1 MAEVEIKKGL
11 VGVIA
16 DETKVSEV
24 MPDINSLTYRGYAVQ
39 DLAEVCVFEEVAY
52 LLLHGELPNKSQLAK
67 FQEEERSNRE
77 ISSNLKKVIQNY
89 PKNAHPMDTTRTS
102 VSHLGL
108 EDSETSINTIEA
120 NYNKFIKIFAKTPT
134 TVAANFRTRK
144 GLDII
149 DPKKDLSFSENF
161 FHMCFGKVPSKDV
174 VKAFDVSLILY
185 AEHSFNASTFTSRVI
200 TSTLA
205 DIHSAIVGGI
215 SALKG
220 PLHGGAN
227 EAVMEMFLD
236 IKEPENAE
244 KYILNKIKNKDLII
258 GFGHRVYKKGDS
270 RVPTMTKYYYKT
282 AEFYKN
288 EKFPKISKIL
298 EETMIKEKNIFPNL
312 DFPSGPTYYLM
323 GFDVDFF
330 TPIFVIARITGWSAH
345 INEQLKDNRL
355 IRPLSKYTGSLHRKI
370 KSNRTKIVILFFR

>member
-39 DLAEVCVFEEVAY
+39 DLAEACEFEEVAY
-52 LLLHGELPNKSQLAK
+52 LLLNGELPNKSQLAK
-67 FQEEERSNRE
+67 FQEEERNNRE
-77 ISSNLKKVIQNY
+77 ISSNLKTVIQNY

-108 EDSETSINTIEA
+108 EDSETSTNTIEA

-330 TPIFVIARITGWSAH
+330 TPIFVIARISGWVAH

-355 IRPLSKYTGSLHRKI
+355 IRPLSKYTGPNHRKV
-370 KSNRTKIVILFFR
+370 KELQDR

>member
-39 DLAEVCVFEEVAY
+39 DLAEACVFEEVAY
-52 LLLHGELPNKSQLAK
+52 LLLNGELPNNSQLAN
-67 FQEEERSNRE
+67 FQEKERNNRE
-77 ISSNLKKVIQNY
+77 ISSNLKKIIQSY
-89 PKNAHPMDTTRTS
+89 PKNSHPMDTTRTS

-108 EDSETSINTIEA
+108 EDSEASTNTIQA
-120 NYNKFIKIFAKTPT
+120 NYKKFIRIFAKTPT
-134 TVAANFRTRK
+134 AVAANFRTRK

-220 PLHGGAN
+220 ALHGGAN
-227 EAVMEMFLD
+227 EAVMEMFLE

-244 KYILNKIKNKDLII
+244 KYILNKIKNKGLII

-298 EETMIKEKNIFPNL
+298 EQTMIKEKNIFPNL

-323 GFDVDFF
+323 GFDVNFF
-330 TPIFVIARITGWSAH
+330 TPIFVMSRITGWSAH
-345 INEQLKDNRL
+345 VNEQLKDNRL
-355 IRPLSKYTGSLHRKI
+355 IRPLSKYTGSIHRKVKPI
-370 KSNRTKIVILFFR
+370 EQR

>member
-24 MPDINSLTYRGYAVQ
+24 MPDINSLTYRGYDVQ
-39 DLAEVCVFEEVAY
+39 DLAEACVFEEVAY
-52 LLLHGELPNKSQLAK
+52 LLLNGELPNKSQLAK

-108 EDSETSINTIEA
+108 EDSETATNTIEA
-120 NYNKFIKIFAKTPT
+120 NYKKFIKIFAKTPT
-134 TVAANFRTRK
+134 AVAANFRTRK

-149 DPKKDLSFSENF
+149 NPKKDLSFSENF

-174 VKAFDVSLILY
+174 IKAFDVSLILY
-185 AEHSFNASTFTSRVI
+185 AEHSFNASTFASRVI

-227 EAVMEMFLD
+227 EVVMEMFFD
-236 IKEPENAE
+236 IKEPENAK

-312 DFPSGPTYYLM
+312 DFPSGPTYHLM

-345 INEQLKDNRL
+345 VNEQLKDNRL
-355 IRPLSKYTGSLHRKI
+355 IRPLSKYTGSLHRKVKPI
-370 KSNRTKIVILFFR
+370 EQR

>member
-1 MAEVEIKKGL
+1 MSEVEIKKGL

-39 DLAEVCVFEEVAY
+39 DLAEACIFEEVAY
-52 LLLHGELPNKSQLAK
+52 LLLNGELPNKSQLTK
-67 FQEEERSNRE
+67 FQEEERNNRG
-77 ISSNLKKVIQNY
+77 ISTNLKKIIQNF
-89 PKNAHPMDTTRTS
+89 PKTANPMDTTRTS
-102 VSHLGL
+102 VSHLSL
-108 EDSETSINTIEA
+108 EDSETDTNTIEA
-120 NYNKFIKIFAKTPT
+120 NYNKFIRIFAKTPT
-134 TVAANFRTRK
+134 AVAANFRTRK
-144 GLDII
+144 ELDII

-185 AEHSFNASTFTSRVI
+185 AEHSFNASTFTSRI
-200 TSTLA
+200 IASTLA
-205 DIHSAIVGGI
+205 DIHSAIIGGI

-227 EAVMEMFLD
+227 EAVMEMFFE

-288 EKFPKISKIL
+288 EKFPKISKKL

-330 TPIFVIARITGWSAH
+330 TPIFVVSRITGWSAH
-345 INEQLKDNRL
+345 VNEQLKDNRL
-355 IRPLSKYTGSLHRKI
+355 IRPLSKYTGSGHRKVLLI
-370 KSNRTKIVILFFR
+370 DKR

>member
-236 IKEPENAE
+236 IKEPENAQ

-323 GFDVDFF
+323 GFDIDFF
-330 TPIFVIARITGWSAH
+330 TPIFVMSRITGWAAH
-345 INEQLKDNRL
+345 INEQLKDNKL
-355 IRPLSKYTGSLHRKI
+355 IRPLSKYTGSAHRKVQSI
-370 KSNRTKIVILFFR
+370 DKR

>member
-39 DLAEVCVFEEVAY
+39 DLAEACAFEEVAY
-52 LLLHGELPNKSQLAK
+52 LLLNGELPNKSQLTK

-108 EDSETSINTIEA
+108 EESETSTNTIEA

-227 EAVMEMFLD
+227 EVVMEMFFD

-244 KYILNKIKNKDLII
+244 KYIINKIKNKDLII

-355 IRPLSKYTGSLHRKI
+355 IRPLSKYTGPNHRKV
-370 KSNRTKIVILFFR
+370 KELQDRL

>member
-1 MAEVEIKKGL
+1 MTEGEIKKGL

-52 LLLHGELPNKSQLAK
+52 LLLNGELPNESQLSK
-67 FQEEERSNRE
+67 FQEEERNNRK
-77 ISSNLKKVIQNY
+77 ISSNLKKIIQNY

-102 VSHLGL
+102 VSHLAL
-108 EDSETSINTIEA
+108 EDPETGVNTAESD
-120 NYNKFIKIFAKTPT
+120 YKKFIRIFAKTPT
-134 TVAANFRTRK
+134 AVAANFRARK

-149 DPKKDLSFSENF
+149 DPKKNLSFSENF

-185 AEHSFNASTFTSRVI
+185 AEHSFNASTFASRVV

-205 DIHSAIVGGI
+205 DIHSAIVAGI

-227 EAVMEMFLD
+227 EVVMKMFFD

-258 GFGHRVYKKGDS
+258 GFGHRVYKNGDS

-298 EETMIKEKNIFPNL
+298 EQTMIKKKNIFPNL

-330 TPIFVIARITGWSAH
+330 TPIFVMARITGWSAH
-345 INEQLKDNRL
+345 IIEQLKDNRL
-355 IRPLSKYTGSLHRKI
+355 IRPLSKYIGSDHRKVQSI
-370 KSNRTKIVILFFR
+370 DIR

>member
-1 MAEVEIKKGL
+1 MSEVEIKKGL

-39 DLAEVCVFEEVAY
+39 DLAEACIFEEVAY
-52 LLLHGELPNKSQLAK
+52 LLLNGELPNKSQLTK
-67 FQEEERSNRE
+67 FQEEERNNRE
-77 ISSNLKKVIQNY
+77 ISTNLKKIIQNF
-89 PKNAHPMDTTRTS
+89 PKTANPMDTTRTS
-102 VSHLGL
+102 VSHLSL
-108 EDSETSINTIEA
+108 EDSETDTNTIEA
-120 NYNKFIKIFAKTPT
+120 NYNKFIRIFAKTPT
-134 TVAANFRTRK
+134 AVAANFRTRK
-144 GLDII
+144 ELDII

-185 AEHSFNASTFTSRVI
+185 AEHSFNASTFTSRI
-200 TSTLA
+200 IASTLA
-205 DIHSAIVGGI
+205 DIHSAIIGGI

-227 EAVMEMFLD
+227 EAVMEMFFE

-330 TPIFVIARITGWSAH
+330 TPIFVVSRITGWSAH
-345 INEQLKDNRL
+345 VNEQLKDNRL
-355 IRPLSKYTGSLHRKI
+355 IRPLSKYTGSVHRKVQPI
-370 KSNRTKIVILFFR
+370 ERR

>member
-39 DLAEVCVFEEVAY
+39 DLAEACVFEEVAY
-52 LLLHGELPNKSQLAK
+52 LLLNGELPSKSQLAK

-77 ISSNLKKVIQNY
+77 ISSNLKKIIQSY
-89 PKNAHPMDTTRTS
+89 PNNAHPMDTTRTS

-108 EDSETSINTIEA
+108 EDSEASTNTIEA
-120 NYNKFIKIFAKTPT
+120 NHKKFIRIFAKTPT
-134 TVAANFRTRK
+134 AVAANFRTRK

-200 TSTLA
+200 ASTLA

-227 EAVMEMFLD
+227 EAVMEMFLE

-298 EETMIKEKNIFPNL
+298 EQTMIREKNIFPNL

-355 IRPLSKYTGSLHRKI
+355 IRPLSKYSGSNHRKI
-370 KSNRTKIVILFFR
+370 ESLNKR

>member
-39 DLAEVCVFEEVAY
+39 DLAEACAFEEVAY
-52 LLLHGELPNKSQLAK
+52 LLLNGELPNKSQLTK

-108 EDSETSINTIEA
+108 EESEASTNTIEA

-185 AEHSFNASTFTSRVI
+185 AEHSFNASTFASRVI

-227 EAVMEMFLD
+227 EVVMEMFFD
-236 IKEPENAE
+236 IKEPENTE

-355 IRPLSKYTGSLHRKI
+355 IRPLSKYTGSVHRKVQPI
-370 KSNRTKIVILFFR
+370 DKR

>member
-39 DLAEVCVFEEVAY
+39 DLAEACVFEEVAY
-52 LLLHGELPNKSQLAK
+52 LLLNGELPNKSQLAK
-67 FQEEERSNRE
+67 FQEEERNNRE
-77 ISSNLKKVIQNY
+77 ISSNLKKVIQSY

-108 EDSETSINTIEA
+108 EDSETAKNTIEA
-120 NYNKFIKIFAKTPT
+120 NYKKFIRIFAKTPT
-134 TVAANFRTRK
+134 AVAANFRTRK
-144 GLDII
+144 VLDII

-185 AEHSFNASTFTSRVI
+185 AEHSFNASTFASRVI

-227 EAVMEMFLD
+227 EAVMEMFFD

-330 TPIFVIARITGWSAH
+330 TPIFVITRITGWSAH
-345 INEQLKDNRL
+345 VNEQLKDNRL
-355 IRPLSKYTGSLHRKI
+355 IRPLSKYTGSLHRKVKTI
-370 KSNRTKIVILFFR
+370 EQR

>member
-39 DLAEVCVFEEVAY
+39 DLAEACVFEEVAY
-52 LLLHGELPNKSQLAK
+52 LLLNGELPNKSQLAK
-67 FQEEERSNRE
+67 FQEQETNNRE
-77 ISSNLKKVIQNY
+77 ISSNLKKIIQNY

-108 EDSETSINTIEA
+108 EDSETATNTIVA

-134 TVAANFRTRK
+134 AVAANFRTRK

-149 DPKKDLSFSENF
+149 DPKKDLSLSENF

-227 EAVMEMFLD
+227 EVVMKMFFD
-236 IKEPENAE
+236 IKQPENAE

-312 DFPSGPTYYLM
+312 DFPSGPAYYLM

-345 INEQLKDNRL
+345 VNEQLNDNRL
-355 IRPLSKYTGSLHRKI
+355 IRPLSKYTGSLHRKVKPI
-370 KSNRTKIVILFFR
+370 EQR

>member
-1 MAEVEIKKGL
+1 MSEVEIKKGL

-39 DLAEVCVFEEVAY
+39 DLAEACIFEEVAY
-52 LLLHGELPNKSQLAK
+52 LLLNGELPNKSQLTK
-67 FQEEERSNRE
+67 FQEEERNNRG
-77 ISSNLKKVIQNY
+77 ISTNLKKIIQNF
-89 PKNAHPMDTTRTS
+89 PKTANPMDTTRTS
-102 VSHLGL
+102 VSHLSL
-108 EDSETSINTIEA
+108 EDSETDTNTIKA
-120 NYNKFIKIFAKTPT
+120 NYNKFIRIFAKTPT
-134 TVAANFRTRK
+134 AVAANFRTRK
-144 GLDII
+144 ELDII

-185 AEHSFNASTFTSRVI
+185 AEHSFNASTFTSRI
-200 TSTLA
+200 IASTLA
-205 DIHSAIVGGI
+205 DIHSAIIGGI

-227 EAVMEMFLD
+227 EAVMEMFFE

-288 EKFPKISKIL
+288 EKFPKISKKL

-330 TPIFVIARITGWSAH
+330 TPIFVVSRITGWSAH
-345 INEQLKDNRL
+345 VNEQLKDNRL
-355 IRPLSKYTGSLHRKI
+355 IRPLSKYTGSVHRKVQPI
-370 KSNRTKIVILFFR
+370 DKR

>member
-39 DLAEVCVFEEVAY
+39 DLAEACVFEEVAY
-52 LLLHGELPNKSQLAK
+52 LLLNGELPSKSQLAK
-67 FQEEERSNRE
+67 FQEEERNNRG
-77 ISSNLKKVIQNY
+77 ISSNLKKIIQSY
-89 PKNAHPMDTTRTS
+89 SDNAHPMDTTRTS

-108 EDSETSINTIEA
+108 EDSEASTNTIEA

-134 TVAANFRTRK
+134 AVAANFRTRK
-144 GLDII
+144 RLNII

-161 FHMCFGKVPSKDV
+161 FQMCFGKVPSKDV

-200 TSTLA
+200 ASTLA

-227 EAVMEMFLD
+227 EAVMEMFLE

-298 EETMIKEKNIFPNL
+298 EQTMIKEKNIFPNL

-330 TPIFVIARITGWSAH
+330 TPIFVIARITGWCAH
-345 INEQLKDNRL
+345 VNEQLKDNRL
-355 IRPLSKYTGSLHRKI
+355 IRPLSMYTGSEHRK
-370 KSNRTKIVILFFR
+370 VIDLNLR

>member
-39 DLAEVCVFEEVAY
+39 DLAEVCIFEEVAY
-52 LLLHGELPNKSQLAK
+52 LLLNGELPNKAQLYK
-67 FQEEERSNRE
+67 FQEEERNNRE
-77 ISSNLKKVIQNY
+77 ISANLKKVIQNY
-89 PKNAHPMDTTRTS
+89 PKNSHPMDTTRTS

-108 EDSETSINTIEA
+108 EDPETGTNTPESD
-120 NYNKFIKIFAKTPT
+120 YKKFIRIFAKTPT
-134 TVAANFRTRK
+134 AVAANFRARK
-144 GLDII
+144 GFDII
-149 DPKKDLSFSENF
+149 DPKKDSSFSENF

-227 EAVMEMFLD
+227 EVVMEMFFE

-298 EETMIKEKNIFPNL
+298 EQTMIKEKNIFPNL

-330 TPIFVIARITGWSAH
+330 TPIFVISRITGWAAH
-345 INEQLKDNRL
+345 IIEQLKDNRL
-355 IRPLSKYTGSLHRKI
+355 IRPLSKYTGTEYRKVQSI
-370 KSNRTKIVILFFR
+370 DKR

>member
-39 DLAEVCVFEEVAY
+39 DLAEACVFEEVAY
-52 LLLHGELPNKSQLAK
+52 LLLNGELPSKSQLAK

-77 ISSNLKKVIQNY
+77 ISSNLKKIIQSY
-89 PKNAHPMDTTRTS
+89 PNNAHPMDTTRTS

-108 EDSETSINTIEA
+108 EDSEASTNTIEA
-120 NYNKFIKIFAKTPT
+120 NYKKFIRIFAKTPT
-134 TVAANFRTRK
+134 AVAANFRTRK

-200 TSTLA
+200 ASTLA

-227 EAVMEMFLD
+227 EAVMEMFLE

-282 AEFYKN
+282 ADFYKN

-298 EETMIKEKNIFPNL
+298 EQTMIKEKNIFPNL

-323 GFDVDFF
+323 GFDVNFF
-330 TPIFVIARITGWSAH
+330 TPIFVMSRITGWSAH
-345 INEQLKDNRL
+345 VNEQLKDNRL
-355 IRPLSKYTGSLHRKI
+355 IRPLSKYTGSAHRNVLSIDK
-370 KSNRTKIVILFFR
+370 R

>member
-24 MPDINSLTYRGYAVQ
+24 MPDINSLTYRGYTVQ
-39 DLAEVCVFEEVAY
+39 DLAEACAFEEVAY
-52 LLLHGELPNKSQLAK
+52 LLLNGELPNKSQLTK

-89 PKNAHPMDTTRTS
+89 PKYAHPMDTTRTS

-108 EDSETSINTIEA
+108 EESEASTNTIEA

-149 DPKKDLSFSENF
+149 DPKKNLSFSENF

-227 EAVMEMFLD
+227 EVVMEMFFD

-355 IRPLSKYTGSLHRKI
+355 IRPLSKYTGSVHRKVQPI
-370 KSNRTKIVILFFR
+370 DKR

>member
-67 FQEEERSNRE
+67 FQEKERSNRE

-108 EDSETSINTIEA
+108 EDSETSTNTIEA
-120 NYNKFIKIFAKTPT
+120 NFNKFIKIFAKTPT

-330 TPIFVIARITGWSAH
+330 TPIFVIARISGWAAH

-355 IRPLSKYTGSLHRKI
+355 IRPLSKYTGPNHRKV
-370 KSNRTKIVILFFR
+370 KELQDR

>member
-39 DLAEVCVFEEVAY
+39 DLAEACVFEEVAY
-52 LLLHGELPNKSQLAK
+52 LLLNGELPNKSQLVK
-67 FQEEERSNRE
+67 FQEEERNNRE
-77 ISSNLKKVIQNY
+77 ISSNLKKVIQSY

-108 EDSETSINTIEA
+108 EDSEATKNTIEA
-120 NYNKFIKIFAKTPT
+120 NYKKFIRIFAKTPT
-134 TVAANFRTRK
+134 AVAANFRTRK

-174 VKAFDVSLILY
+174 IKAFDVSLILY
-185 AEHSFNASTFTSRVI
+185 AEHSFNASTFASRVI

-227 EAVMEMFLD
+227 EAVMEMFFN

-288 EKFPKISKIL
+288 QKFPKISKIL
-298 EETMIKEKNIFPNL
+298 EDTMIKEKNIFPNL

-330 TPIFVIARITGWSAH
+330 TPIFVITRITGWSAH
-345 INEQLKDNRL
+345 VNEQLKDNRL
-355 IRPLSKYTGSLHRKI
+355 IRPLSKYTGSNHRNVKPI
-370 KSNRTKIVILFFR
+370 EQR